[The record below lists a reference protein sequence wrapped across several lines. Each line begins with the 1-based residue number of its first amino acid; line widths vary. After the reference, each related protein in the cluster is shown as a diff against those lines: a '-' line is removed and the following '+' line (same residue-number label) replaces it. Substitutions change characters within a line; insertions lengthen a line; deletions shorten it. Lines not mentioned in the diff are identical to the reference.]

1 MQLEIV
7 LNIEQNMSRPSPGHQ
22 QQAARTL
29 QTTLI
34 EYTQTSKFLCDH
46 FVTISKIIQ
55 IVLLLS
61 CCYFWIFVTLWTVV
75 LHAPLFTEFSGQ
87 DYCNGLQF
95 PAPGDVP
102 NPGTGTVSPALGG
115 WTLPQ
120 GHLRSP
126 RQILQNKER
135 EKKEKEF
142 AIFIFYFFLNW
153 QH

>member
-1 MQLEIV
+1 MQLEIL

-29 QTTLI
+29 QTALI

-75 LHAPLFTEFSGQ
+75 LHALLFTEFSRQ
-87 DYCNGLQF
+87 DYWESCNPVMGCNFLLQGMFPTQRLALCLLHLAGGLF
-95 PAPGDVP
+95 T
-102 NPGTGTVSPALGG
+102 TGPPEK
-115 WTLPQ
+115 PQ
-120 GHLRSP
+120 ADTT
-126 RQILQNKER
+126 N
-135 EKKEKEF
+135 
-142 AIFIFYFFLNW
+142 
-153 QH
+153 

>member
-55 IVLLLS
+55 VVLLLS

-75 LHAPLFTEFSGQ
+75 LHAPLFTEFSRQ

-95 PAPGDVP
+95 PAPGDFL

-115 WTLPQ
+115 WTLYYRATWEAP
-120 GHLRSP
+120 GRYYKLKR
-126 RQILQNKER
+126 ER
-135 EKKEKEF
+135 KKKKNLPSSF
-142 AIFIFYFFLNW
+142 SISF
-153 QH
+153 